1 MFDTSLNIQDLWSQL
16 ASNQATS
23 GIGARMASVRAKLK
37 ISQARAAQILEIADK
52 SYKNYELE
60 LRDLPIPVA
69 QRFCQ
74 QFDTNLAWLIE
85 GESSAASEE
94 IVQFIGD
101 TIEAVMTEALDR
113 GIELTPTLIRK
124 ISCTCYKNSIRNGTE
139 PKKEVATVFEFL
151 SEIV

>member
-1 MFDTSLNIQDLWSQL
+1 MLTASAEL
-16 ASNQATS
+16 A
-23 GIGARMASVRAKLK
+23 GDRAV
-37 ISQARAAQILEIADK
+37 IARAEA
-52 SYKNYELE
+52 
-60 LRDLPIPVA
+60 LRPVVA
-69 QRFCQ
+69 
-74 QFDTNLAWLIE
+74 
-85 GESSAASEE
+85 AASEE

>member
-1 MFDTSLNIQDLWSQL
+1 
-16 ASNQATS
+16 
-23 GIGARMASVRAKLK
+23 MASVRAKLK

-101 TIEAVMTEALDR
+101 TIDIKRTRAIALDKR
-113 GIELTPTLIRK
+113 DVVP
-124 ISCTCYKNSIRNGTE
+124 
-139 PKKEVATVFEFL
+139 ATVKGL
-151 SEIV
+151 LN